1 MKEIKERS
9 ENEELQEELSLLNE
23 YKNNLQIQLDQ
34 IINSKFYK
42 IFKKY
47 KKIKKIMNPKTYFR
61 FIKNKIKK
69 YKYNLSDLEM
79 PHHDFII
86 LKTKTDKWKIDGY
99 EKVGED
105 WHIRI
110 IRIADNKIFLFD
122 QPFFYYLQI
131 YKNNEKEI
139 ENEFFITYGVN
150 PETIKKM
157 KNAVEKL
164 KL

>member
-1 MKEIKERS
+1 MTETNIEIDQKKEILISRKLHRKEL
-9 ENEELQEELSLLNE
+9 EKQF
-23 YKNNLQIQLDQ
+23 LQITKS
-34 IINSKFYK
+34 NFYK
-42 IFKKY
+42 KWQKY
-47 KKIKKIMNPKTYFR
+47 IKIKKLINPKTYFR

-69 YKYNLSDLEM
+69 YKYDLSDFEM

-157 KNAVEKL
+157 KDAVEKL